1 MSQSDKAQVTV
12 ECVVDVSV
20 EKAWAVWTGVDH
32 IVQWNAASA
41 DWHTTR
47 AENDLT
53 VGGRF
58 TSRMEAKDGSV
69 GFDFGG
75 VYTEVEHLKVIRYR
89 MDDDRKVE
97 VIFTA
102 IDESSTRV
110 TETFDPENTHP
121 VEFQKQGWQAI
132 IDNFKAHAEK
142 V

>member
-1 MSQSDKAQVTV
+1 MSQSKEVKVTV
-12 ECVVDVSV
+12 ECVANVSV

-32 IVQWNAASA
+32 IVQWNAASP

-69 GFDFGG
+69 GFDFEG
-75 VYTEVEHLKVIRYR
+75 VYTEVEHLKVIKYH
-89 MDDDRKVE
+89 MDDGRTVE
-97 VIFTA
+97 VIFTT
-102 IDESSTRV
+102 IDESTTRV
-110 TETFDPENTHP
+110 TEIFDPENLHP

-132 IDNFKAHAEK
+132 IDNFKAHAES